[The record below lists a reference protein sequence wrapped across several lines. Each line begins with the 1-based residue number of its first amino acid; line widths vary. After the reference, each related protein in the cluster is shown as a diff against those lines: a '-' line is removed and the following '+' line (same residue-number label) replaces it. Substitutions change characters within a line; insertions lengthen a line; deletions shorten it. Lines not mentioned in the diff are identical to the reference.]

1 MRHSR
6 KLGYRQIEHVI
17 SLHDLPE
24 GNLVHVHEVVGIGQ
38 QPGIGRIQKDIEKE
52 LLELKLQQSF
62 RRWKRLFEIGKY
74 TIKKSAGSFIDVNF
88 NEHITRLFGKI
99 FQGQIFMIFIND
111 LAKKT
116 VLKIKREHLPSYHFR
131 KLLEVSSLAR
141 EQTGMF
147 CERPGF
153 SIVMHGPR
161 AVEGKHDLVV

>member
-24 GNLVHVHEVVGIGQ
+24 GNLVHVHEIVGIGQ
-38 QPGIGRIQKDIEKE
+38 QPGIGRIQKYIEKE

-74 TIKKSAGSFIDVNF
+74 TVKKSAGSFIDVYF
-88 NEHITRLFGKI
+88 NEHITRWLGKI

-111 LAKKT
+111 LTKKT
-116 VLKIKREHLPSYHFR
+116 VLKIKCKNLPSYQLR
-131 KLLEVSSLAR
+131 KLLNVCSLAS

-147 CERPGF
+147 CKRPGF
-153 SIVMHGPR
+153 SIVMHGP
-161 AVEGKHDLVV
+161 